1 VTVYDYLCA
10 KYGVPRPTVMLYV
23 EAKTFGIPW
32 PLTTG
37 WIGRYCDMPIT
48 ADMAERLTKALEK
61 KGNNESAKAGLSVL
75 RTAHLELKRRRAPTT
90 MTSSLLRPGSAFV
103 TKLCCCMATASMRAS
118 LSRRYSWRPSTE
130 VV

>member
-75 RTAHLELKRRRAPTT
+75 RTSHLELKRTPSANDNDFLASKAWKRLRYQA
-90 MTSSLLRPGSAFV
+90 LLLHGNRFYEGFLVKAVF
-103 TKLCCCMATASMRAS
+103 MAA
-118 LSRRYSWRPSTE
+118 E
-130 VV
+130 H